1 MQVEI
6 VKILSGPCANF
17 YTIKIDGEKL
27 TLFEKFINEN
37 KSKHTSELE
46 NIRNRVKV
54 MAQKTGAR
62 ETFFKTKEGV
72 PGDGVCA
79 LYDDPDKKLRL
90 YCVRYGK
97 LVVILGS
104 GGEKPKGMKAL
115 QESKKLTDENDIVKR
130 ISKGVSKAMREKYLR
145 WSDDGMEIECDEDE
159 MIIDI

>member
-1 MQVEI
+1 VQVEI
-6 VKILSGPCANF
+6 IKILSGPCANF
-17 YTIKIDGEKL
+17 YTIKIDGDKL

-37 KSKHTSELE
+37 KTKHKAELL
-46 NIRNRVKV
+46 NIRNRVTI
-54 MAQKTGAR
+54 MAKTTGAR
-62 ETFFKTKEGV
+62 ETFFKTKEGA

-97 LVVILGS
+97 LLVILGS

-115 QESKKLTDENDIVKR
+115 QESVKLTNENNLVKR
-130 ISKGVSKAMREKYLR
+130 ISKGVTKAMKDKYLK
-145 WSDDGMEIECDEDE
+145 WSYDGMDIECDDDE